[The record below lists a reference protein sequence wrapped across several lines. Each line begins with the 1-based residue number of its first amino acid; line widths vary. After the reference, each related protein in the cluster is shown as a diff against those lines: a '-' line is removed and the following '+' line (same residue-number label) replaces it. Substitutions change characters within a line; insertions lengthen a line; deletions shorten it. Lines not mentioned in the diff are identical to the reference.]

1 MQSMR
6 SRAFTLVILATGIVG
21 ACGGGSGVDGYAGV
35 VSCSISESD
44 GNGNVIQLCE
54 EITGY
59 TAQEA
64 QQVEQSCSQMLGG
77 PDAGGLGVG
86 EQGSF
91 QPCSHV
97 HALGGCKL
105 TEGSQT
111 VTEWYYDDGS
121 GLQTPADIQTLCA
134 GVGAAFVPA

>member
-1 MQSMR
+1 MR
-6 SRAFTLVILATGIVG
+6 SRASTLVIFAVVLAGG
-21 ACGGGSGVDGYAGV
+21 CGGGSDVGSYSGL
-35 VSCSISESD
+35 VSCSISESAGD
-44 GNGNVIQLCE
+44 GIVLQICE

-64 QQVEQSCSQMLGG
+64 QQVEQSCSQMLGA
-77 PDAGGLGVG
+77 PDAGGLDAEVH
-86 EQGSF
+86 GSF

-121 GLQTPADIQTLCA
+121 GLQTSADIQTLCA